1 MPKTKGFGKSIW
13 EGNDWI
19 AQCVTKSVRALENS
33 FSSELNWYCSMI
45 HHLTWNW
52 TPSVAKVKCRENC
65 VLVSWLE
72 LSRWPTDTGCCHK
85 TGPHGRWDRRHRHLM
100 RKGHTRQI
108 RNHRC
113 HKQVYSLTTV
123 SGTKGARVPF
133 GLSSQWKRLRFEQQT
148 HYSHLIN

>member
-19 AQCVTKSVRALENS
+19 TQCVTKSVRALENS

-45 HHLTWNW
+45 HHLTWYW
-52 TPSVAKVKCRENC
+52 TPSVAKVKCREEIC
-65 VLVSWLE
+65 VLVNWLE

-85 TGPHGRWDRRHRHLM
+85 TGPHGRRDRRHRHLM

-113 HKQVYSLTTV
+113 HKQVQFDNSFRDQGGPCPLW
-123 SGTKGARVPF
+123 PF
-133 GLSSQWKRLRFEQQT
+133 GSMKTVAFWTTNTLSRFA
-148 HYSHLIN
+148 